1 MLFPNFY
8 VPSVIPKMAN
18 YELFPHEF
26 NALRAPG
33 KGFRG
38 NSSPVHQSGKGGRR
52 WIGPMAGLCRW
63 LND

>member
-18 YELFPHEF
+18 YESFPHEF
-26 NALRAPG
+26 NALQALG

-52 WIGPMAGLCRW
+52 LIAPTAEL
-63 LND
+63 